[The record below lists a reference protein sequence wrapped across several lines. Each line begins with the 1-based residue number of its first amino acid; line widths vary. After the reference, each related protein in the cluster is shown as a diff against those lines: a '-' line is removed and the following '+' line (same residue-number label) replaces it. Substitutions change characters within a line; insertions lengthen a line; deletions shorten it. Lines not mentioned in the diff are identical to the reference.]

1 MLHSRCLSSTSLLLA
16 LLGAGCP
23 GDDAVCGYGD
33 APVDGVVVEG
43 DDLRFEYGGFA
54 AGQNNDC
61 PAPSADGVV
70 SVTVFGGQ
78 VDPAGAA
85 FVTLCL
91 PRPDLIESGTE
102 YPLSPDVQP
111 VPESDRVQVIDVDA
125 DHPDDCAWSI
135 NGAPSGTASFEGLC
149 GDGADPAGFALTLD
163 GTITVR
169 EDCPATPPVDVEVTL
184 TGTVRVLPQ

>member
-1 MLHSRCLSSTSLLLA
+1 LPGFRFPVSGFLFPVLA
-16 LLGAGCP
+16 VLTGCP
-23 GDDAVCGYGD
+23 GDDTVCGFGD
-33 APVDGVVVEG
+33 APVDGIVVAS
-43 DDLRFEYGGFA
+43 DDLSFAYGGFQ

-61 PAPSADGVV
+61 PAEDGVV

-91 PRPDLIESGTE
+91 PRPDLIETGTA
-102 YPLSPDVQP
+102 YPLTPDVQP
-111 VPESDRVQVIDVDA
+111 VPDTDRVQVIDVDA
-125 DHPDDCAWSI
+125 DHEDDCAWSI

-149 GDGADPAGFALTLD
+149 GEGADPAGFAMTLD
-163 GTITVR
+163 GAITLR

-184 TGTVRVLPQ
+184 SGTVRVLAQ